1 EPAPRYGAP
10 TGRVDDEVRRN
21 LHAPAS
27 HTRDGCAGSDHSVDR
42 TPNADVDTRLLDC
55 STQHPFE
62 GGASTEET
70 DYLLVT
76 RLGSAV
82 RKQRSHPGDRR
93 AFGEP
98 GVEQADVHIRELL
111 QERLTSLRCE
121 TVKLAEL
128 WHASTVPLLPR
139 GTDNARSWRA
149 VSLQHHHVMTTT
161 M

>member
-1 EPAPRYGAP
+1 
-10 TGRVDDEVRRN
+10 
-21 LHAPAS
+21 
-27 HTRDGCAGSDHSVDR
+27 
-42 TPNADVDTRLLDC
+42 
-55 STQHPFE
+55 
-62 GGASTEET
+62 
-70 DYLLVT
+70 
-76 RLGSAV
+76 
-82 RKQRSHPGDRR
+82 RKQRSHPDDRR

-98 GVEQADVHIRELL
+98 GIEQADVHIRELL

-161 M
+161 MKQERRRQSTHTSPAHDNAHRRTVTVALWVVHGVAHIARSGAVTRRSLGQSQGPDAERQIWR